1 VAAHKQEK
9 MKNVMLAVCLW
20 LSASVVHAA
29 PMGIR
34 NIQQPWL
41 APDFQLTDQTGE
53 RHGLSDYRGKVLVVN
68 FWATWCSP
76 CVKEM
81 PSLQRAS
88 EILTSENIRVI
99 GIAMGESH
107 DEINRFLKKQRI
119 DFPLLADNDSSAT
132 EQWRIPGL
140 PTTYVINE
148 KGYVVIR
155 VVGPYEWDSP
165 ETLQRLRDAYGN
177 NDSQTN

>member
-1 VAAHKQEK
+1 MSKK
-9 MKNVMLAVCLW
+9 TMKNVLLAVFLS
-20 LSASVVHAA
+20 LSAPVVHAA

-41 APDFQLTDQTGE
+41 APDFQLTDQTGAKHE
-53 RHGLSDYRGKVLVVN
+53 LSDYRGKVLVVN

-88 EILTSENIRVI
+88 EKLTPENIRVI

-107 DEINRFLKKQRI
+107 DEISRFLKKQRI
-119 DFPLLADNDSSAT
+119 DFPLLADNDSSVT
-132 EQWRIPGL
+132 GQWRIPGL
-140 PTTYVINE
+140 PTTYVINK

-165 ETLQRLRDAYGN
+165 ETLQRLRDVW
-177 NDSQTN
+177 QQ

>member
-1 VAAHKQEK
+1 
-9 MKNVMLAVCLW
+9 M
-20 LSASVVHAA
+20 
-29 PMGIR
+29 
-34 NIQQPWL
+34 
-41 APDFQLTDQTGE
+41 
-53 RHGLSDYRGKVLVVN
+53 VN

-88 EILTSENIRVI
+88 EILISENIRVI

-107 DEINRFLKKQRI
+107 DEISRFLKKQRI